1 MKIYAYMTK
10 GEGKVICQDCVL
22 VGNNILS
29 EGYLEYVP
37 TENETVVVAVADG
50 VGGNMA
56 GEVASFLAVYGLKDA
71 RLFQGATI
79 EHTGKV
85 IKNINQS
92 ILNLAGSQ
100 PDRMG
105 NMATTLTGIIHSPA
119 TKTVFHIGNTR
130 ICKKNGIYLMPLTE
144 AHEGLDGR
152 LNGCLGIKPELLSR
166 LEIFDATE
174 EIPEEQDL
182 VLTTDGIHDHM
193 DDVQLDEIFGSGGS
207 IKEMMLRIEETA
219 RANGSKDDISIVW
232 IARNE

>member
-37 TENETVVVAVADG
+37 AENETVVVAVADG

-92 ILNLAGSQ
+92 ILNLAG
-100 PDRMG
+100 
-105 NMATTLTGIIHSPA
+105 HS
-119 TKTVFHIGNTR
+119 
-130 ICKKNGIYLMPLTE
+130 
-144 AHEGLDGR
+144 
-152 LNGCLGIKPELLSR
+152 
-166 LEIFDATE
+166 
-174 EIPEEQDL
+174 
-182 VLTTDGIHDHM
+182 
-193 DDVQLDEIFGSGGS
+193 
-207 IKEMMLRIEETA
+207 RIEWVIWLLRLQEL
-219 RANGSKDDISIVW
+219 SIVLQQKPSS
-232 IARNE
+232 I